1 MQGLHQDTLDSSAR
15 AVDTHNALW
24 LLERLSGLFGRPFD
38 RDLARQQLTRALSPA
53 TLTDA
58 IGLLGLHVQDHPWPS
73 QNEAQALPLLAVL
86 FLQQQDAPDP
96 ESALLPAIMLQSD
109 GQQAALLRPDRA
121 APQVVPIASLREQSE
136 PLMLVI
142 TRDEPAAEEPS
153 GTPDTEAPPRP
164 FGLSWFPPETLRH
177 RALWRDALLASLF
190 IQLIGLSTPLFT
202 QVIIDKVIAH
212 HSLSTLWV
220 LSAAMVVFMLF
231 SSAMSWLRQYLVVH
245 TGSRIDAVLGEKVVR
260 HLLRLPRAYFE
271 HRPTGTLVARLQGV
285 ETLREFVSGAAIGL
299 ILDLPFLAFLLALMC
314 SYSPMLTLIALG
326 IMGLI
331 ASASLVMVP
340 LFRQRLDRQFLLGAR
355 NQAFLTEHLSGMATL
370 KSLQME
376 PELERR
382 WGERL
387 AQYLSAGVATRQAAN
402 TYQVSASTLEQTMGL
417 SILIV
422 GAWHLMHTT
431 PASPSACWSPSR
443 CSPAACPS
451 H

>member
-24 LLERLSGLFGRPFD
+24 LLERLSGLFRRPFD
-38 RDLARQQLTRALSPA
+38 RDLARQQLTRSLSPA

-73 QNEAQALPLLAVL
+73 QNEAQALPLPAVL

-96 ESALLPAIMLQSD
+96 ESALLPAIMVQSD

-164 FGLSWFPPETLRH
+164 FGLSWFLPEILRH
-177 RALWRDALLASLF
+177 RALWRDVLLASLF

-260 HLLRLPRAYFE
+260 HLLRLPLAYFE

-299 ILDLPFLAFLLALMC
+299 ILDLPFLAFLLALMF

-355 NQAFLTEHLSGMATL
+355 NQAFLTEHLSGMATV

-402 TYQVSASTLEQTMGL
+402 TYQVSASTLEQIMGL

-422 GAWHLMHTT
+422 GA
-431 PASPSACWSPSR
+431 
-443 CSPAACPS
+443 
-451 H
+451 